1 MFSETPKAGLPEAFL
16 TISESEKNAKDI
28 VIATKIT
35 CRLILEVSTFLQDLG
50 KAKGLSLIH
59 I

>member
-16 TISESEKNAKDI
+16 AISESEKNAKDV

-50 KAKGLSLIH
+50 KAKGN
-59 I
+59 